1 MDLLTQSII
10 LVVLLFAFLGGG
22 LWVAMALAAL
32 GLVSITMFS
41 GAPAGLIMSTSIWGG
56 TATWTVASL
65 PLFVWMGEI
74 LFRTKLSEDMFAGLA
89 PWLGRLPGRLIHV
102 NILGCAVFAAVSGSS
117 AATAMT
123 VGKMSIP
130 ELSKRGYDEKLII
143 GSLAGSG
150 TLGLLIPPSII
161 LIVYGVSA
169 EVSIV
174 QLFIAGILPGVMVA
188 TLFMVYVGGWALLN
202 PTKIPVYDIKMTLKE
217 RLWASRRL
225 IPVIL
230 LIAFVIGSIYRG
242 WATATEAAA
251 IGVAGSL
258 TLSALTGSLNRYTFS
273 ASLMG
278 ATRTS
283 CMIIFIYAG
292 AAFLSVAMG
301 YTGIPRML
309 AVMIREM
316 GLSPYM
322 LLVALTLLF
331 IVLGCF
337 LDGISV
343 VVLTTAVILPMVEAA
358 GIDLIWFGI
367 YLVLVVEMSQI
378 TPPVGFNLFVLQG
391 LTGRNLLYI
400 ARAALPFFFLMIVAI
415 ILLTIFPEIATW
427 LPERA
432 TARN

>member
-10 LVVLLFAFLGGG
+10 LIVLLFAFLGGG

-41 GAPAGLIMSTSIWGG
+41 SAPAGLIMSTSIWGG

-89 PWLGRLPGRLIHV
+89 PWLGRLPGRLVHV

-174 QLFIAGILPGVMVA
+174 QLFIAGILPGAMVA
-188 TLFMVYVGGWALLN
+188 SLFMLYVGGWALLN
-202 PTKIPVYDIKMTLKE
+202 PSKIPISDIRMTLREK
-217 RLWASRRL
+217 LWSSRRL

-251 IGVAGSL
+251 IGVAGAL
-258 TLSALTGSLNRYTFS
+258 ILSALTGSLNRHTFS

-301 YTGIPRML
+301 YTGIPRTLAML
-309 AVMIREM
+309 IQDMQ
-316 GLSPYM
+316 LSPYM

-331 IVLGCF
+331 VILGCF

-343 VVLTTAVILPMVEAA
+343 VVLTTAVILPMVQAA

-415 ILLTIFPEIATW
+415 VLLTLFPGIATW
-427 LPERA
+427 LPEQA
-432 TARN
+432 TARP

>member
-1 MDLLTQSII
+1 LDLLTQSII
-10 LVVLLFAFLGGG
+10 LIVLLFAFLGGG

-41 GAPAGLIMSTSIWGG
+41 SAPAGLIMSTSIWGG

-89 PWLGRLPGRLIHV
+89 PWLGRLPGRLVHV

-188 TLFMVYVGGWALLN
+188 SLFMLYVGGWALLN
-202 PTKIPVYDIKMTLKE
+202 PSKIPASDIRMTLKQK
-217 RLWASRRL
+217 LWSSRRL

-230 LIAFVIGSIYRG
+230 LITFVIGSIYRG

-251 IGVAGSL
+251 IGVAGAL
-258 TLSALTGSLNRYTFS
+258 ILSALTGSLNRHTFS

-301 YTGIPRML
+301 YTGIPRALAML
-309 AVMIREM
+309 IQEM
-316 GLSPYM
+316 QLSPYM

-331 IVLGCF
+331 VILGCF

-343 VVLTTAVILPMVEAA
+343 VVLTTAVILPMVQAA

-415 ILLTIFPEIATW
+415 ILLTIFPGIATW
-427 LPERA
+427 LPEQA
-432 TARN
+432 TARP

>member
-1 MDLLTQSII
+1 MDILTQSVI
-10 LVVLLFAFLGGG
+10 LVIVLFALLSGGF
-22 LWVAMALAAL
+22 WVAMSLAAV

-41 GAPAGLIMSTSIWGG
+41 NAPAGLIMATSVWGA
-56 TATWTVASL
+56 TATWTLASL

-74 LFRTKLSEDMFAGLA
+74 LFRTKLSEDMFQGLA

-117 AATAMT
+117 AATALT
-123 VGKMSIP
+123 VGKMAIP

-174 QLFIAGILPGVMVA
+174 QLFIAGILPGILVA
-188 TLFMVYVGGWALLN
+188 SLFMGYAGIWSILN
-202 PTKIPVYDIKMTLKE
+202 PKKVPENDLK
-217 RLWASRRL
+217 LTFMQKLSASRRL
-225 IPVIL
+225 IPVLL

-251 IGVAGSL
+251 MGVAGSL
-258 TLSALTGSLNRYTFS
+258 ALSAATGSLNWKSFS
-273 ASLMG
+273 ESLMG

-283 CMIIFIYAG
+283 CMIIFIIAG
-292 AAFLSVAMG
+292 AAFLSIAMG
-301 YTGIPRML
+301 YTGIPRAM
-309 AVMIREM
+309 AEFIREM
-316 GLSPYM
+316 ELSPY
-322 LLVALTLLF
+322 TLLF
-331 IVLGCF
+331 ALTILFVILGCF

-343 VVLTTAVILPMVEAA
+343 VVLTTAIILPMVKAA
-358 GIDLIWFGI
+358 GIDLLWFGI
-367 YLVLVVEMSQI
+367 YVVLVVEMSQI

-391 LTGRNLLYI
+391 LTGRNILYI
-400 ARAALPFFFLMIVAI
+400 AYAAFPFFLLMILAV
-415 ILLTIFPEIATW
+415 ILLVIFPGIATW
-427 LPERA
+427 LPRLA
-432 TARN
+432 MAQG

>member
-1 MDLLTQSII
+1 LDLLTQSII
-10 LVVLLFAFLGGG
+10 LIVLLFAFLGGG

-41 GAPAGLIMSTSIWGG
+41 SAPAGLIMSTSIWGG

-89 PWLGRLPGRLIHV
+89 PWLGRLPGRLMHV

-130 ELSKRGYDEKLII
+130 ELSRRGYDEKLII

-174 QLFIAGILPGVMVA
+174 QLFIAGILPGAMVA
-188 TLFMVYVGGWALLN
+188 SLFMLYVGGWALLN
-202 PTKIPVYDIKMTLKE
+202 PSKIPVSDIRMTLKQK
-217 RLWASRRL
+217 LWSSRRL

-230 LIAFVIGSIYRG
+230 LITFVIGSIYRG

-251 IGVAGSL
+251 IGVAGAL
-258 TLSALTGSLNRYTFS
+258 ILSALTGSLNRHTFS

-301 YTGIPRML
+301 YTGIPRALAML
-309 AVMIREM
+309 IQEM
-316 GLSPYM
+316 QLSPYM

-331 IVLGCF
+331 VILGCF

-343 VVLTTAVILPMVEAA
+343 VVLTTAVILPMVQAA

-415 ILLTIFPEIATW
+415 ILLTIFPGIATW
-427 LPERA
+427 LPEQA
-432 TARN
+432 TARP

>member
-1 MDLLTQSII
+1 LDLLTQSII
-10 LVVLLFAFLGGG
+10 LIVLLFAFLGGG

-41 GAPAGLIMSTSIWGG
+41 SAPAGLIMSTSIWGG

-89 PWLGRLPGRLIHV
+89 PWLGRLPGRLMHV

-130 ELSKRGYDEKLII
+130 ELSRRGYDEKLII

-188 TLFMVYVGGWALLN
+188 SLFMLYVGGWALLN
-202 PTKIPVYDIKMTLKE
+202 PSKIPASDIRMTLKQK
-217 RLWASRRL
+217 LWSSRRL

-230 LIAFVIGSIYRG
+230 LITFVIGSIYRG

-251 IGVAGSL
+251 IGVAGAL
-258 TLSALTGSLNRYTFS
+258 ILSALTGSLNRHTFS

-301 YTGIPRML
+301 YTGIPRALAML
-309 AVMIREM
+309 IQEM
-316 GLSPYM
+316 QLSPYM

-331 IVLGCF
+331 VILGCF

-343 VVLTTAVILPMVEAA
+343 VVLTTAVILPMVQAA

-415 ILLTIFPEIATW
+415 ILLTIFPGIATW
-427 LPERA
+427 LPEQA
-432 TARN
+432 TARP

>member
-10 LVVLLFAFLGGG
+10 LIVLLFAFLGGG

-41 GAPAGLIMSTSIWGG
+41 SAPAGLIMSTSIWGG

-89 PWLGRLPGRLIHV
+89 PWLGRLPGRLVHV

-174 QLFIAGILPGVMVA
+174 QLFIAGILPGAMVA
-188 TLFMVYVGGWALLN
+188 SLFMLYVGGWALLN
-202 PTKIPVYDIKMTLKE
+202 PSKIPVSDIRMTLKE
-217 RLWASRRL
+217 KLWSSRRL

-251 IGVAGSL
+251 IGVAGAL
-258 TLSALTGSLNRYTFS
+258 ILSALTGSLNRHTFS

-301 YTGIPRML
+301 YTGIPRALAML
-309 AVMIREM
+309 IQEM
-316 GLSPYM
+316 QLSPYM

-331 IVLGCF
+331 VILGCF

-343 VVLTTAVILPMVEAA
+343 VVLTTAVILPMVQAA

-415 ILLTIFPEIATW
+415 ILLTIFPGIATW
-427 LPERA
+427 LPEQA
-432 TARN
+432 TARP

>member
-1 MDLLTQSII
+1 LDLLTQSII
-10 LVVLLFAFLGGG
+10 LIVLLFAFLGGG

-41 GAPAGLIMSTSIWGG
+41 SAPAGLIMSTSIWGG

-89 PWLGRLPGRLIHV
+89 PWLGRLPGRLMHV

-130 ELSKRGYDEKLII
+130 ELSRRGYDEKLII

-188 TLFMVYVGGWALLN
+188 SLFMLYVGGWALLN
-202 PTKIPVYDIKMTLKE
+202 PSKIPVSDIRMTLKQK
-217 RLWASRRL
+217 LWSSRRL

-230 LIAFVIGSIYRG
+230 LITFVIGSIYRG

-251 IGVAGSL
+251 IGVAGAL
-258 TLSALTGSLNRYTFS
+258 ILSALTGSLNRHTFS

-301 YTGIPRML
+301 YTGIPRALAML
-309 AVMIREM
+309 IQEM
-316 GLSPYM
+316 QLSPYM

-331 IVLGCF
+331 VILGCF

-343 VVLTTAVILPMVEAA
+343 VVLTTAVILPMVQAA

-415 ILLTIFPEIATW
+415 ILLTIFPGIATW
-427 LPERA
+427 LPEQA
-432 TARN
+432 TARP

>member
-10 LVVLLFAFLGGG
+10 LIVLLFAFLGGG

-41 GAPAGLIMSTSIWGG
+41 SAPAGLIMSTSIWGG

-89 PWLGRLPGRLIHV
+89 PWLGRLPGRLMHV

-130 ELSKRGYDEKLII
+130 ELSRRGYDEKLII

-174 QLFIAGILPGVMVA
+174 QLFIAGILPGAMVA
-188 TLFMVYVGGWALLN
+188 SLFMLYVGGWALLN
-202 PTKIPVYDIKMTLKE
+202 PSKIPVSDIRMTLKQK
-217 RLWASRRL
+217 LWSSRRL

-230 LIAFVIGSIYRG
+230 LITFVIGSIYRG

-251 IGVAGSL
+251 IGVAGAL
-258 TLSALTGSLNRYTFS
+258 ILSALTGSLNRHTFS

-301 YTGIPRML
+301 YTGIPRALAML
-309 AVMIREM
+309 IQEM
-316 GLSPYM
+316 QLSPYM

-331 IVLGCF
+331 VILGCF

-343 VVLTTAVILPMVEAA
+343 VVLTTAVILPMVQAA

-415 ILLTIFPEIATW
+415 ILLTIFPGIATW
-427 LPERA
+427 LPEQA
-432 TARN
+432 TARP

>member
-1 MDLLTQSII
+1 M
-10 LVVLLFAFLGGG
+10 
-22 LWVAMALAAL
+22 
-32 GLVSITMFS
+32 
-41 GAPAGLIMSTSIWGG
+41 
-56 TATWTVASL
+56 
-65 PLFVWMGEI
+65 
-74 LFRTKLSEDMFAGLA
+74 
-89 PWLGRLPGRLIHV
+89 

-188 TLFMVYVGGWALLN
+188 SLFMLYVGGWALLN
-202 PTKIPVYDIKMTLKE
+202 PSKIPASDIRMTLKQK
-217 RLWASRRL
+217 LWSSRRL

-230 LIAFVIGSIYRG
+230 LITFVIGSIYRG

-251 IGVAGSL
+251 IGVAGAL
-258 TLSALTGSLNRYTFS
+258 ILSALTGSLNRHTFS

-301 YTGIPRML
+301 YTGIPRALAML
-309 AVMIREM
+309 IQEM
-316 GLSPYM
+316 QLSPYM

-331 IVLGCF
+331 VILGCF

-343 VVLTTAVILPMVEAA
+343 VVLTTAVILPMVQAA

-415 ILLTIFPEIATW
+415 ILLTIFPGIATW
-427 LPERA
+427 LPEQA
-432 TARN
+432 TARP